1 MKVFLDCNV
10 FMDFYSGRQYCEE
23 AAQILS
29 MAQDGR
35 IKASTSM
42 ICVSDIIYLFEKY
55 KIIPKR
61 LIPDAIKDLS
71 SLVEVLPVGN
81 DELQEALSM
90 EYSRDLEDL
99 LEISCA
105 QRNGCDTIITIN
117 KRDFTQ
123 AEIPVY
129 SPAEFLQRIT
139 E

>member
-23 AAQILS
+23 AAQIIS
-29 MAQDGR
+29 MAQEGR
-35 IKASTSM
+35 IKACTSM

-105 QRNGCDTIITIN
+105 QRNGCDAIITIN
-117 KRDFTQ
+117 TKDFSSSG
-123 AEIPVY
+123 IPVL
-129 SPAEFLQRIT
+129 SPVQFLQSL
-139 E
+139 